1 MTGPGEERIREAF
14 KTQAQFCRA
23 SGSPL
28 TADILDALITVLDR
42 STRTGAAILD
52 WPGDPMVDALKL
64 RIAGGLNALAR
75 AGLDPEL
82 TALYA
87 VRSGDFEGVLRRVVA
102 EHDQWLLPWLD
113 GPPQTNEVARAGA
126 LWPGIM
132 AVAARFG
139 PDVELIELGPSAGLN
154 MNMDRFAYDLGGAIA
169 GDPGSGVRIEPQWSG
184 PAPIVAPVNIVSRI
198 GIDRNPLDVSRPEVA
213 DRLLAYVWP
222 DQRERVA
229 RAEAAIA
236 LARHYPPP
244 IESGDAAEWLERKLA
259 EPQAEGVARIVY
271 HSIVLQY
278 LPPEGRARVRE
289 ALRAAGARASGTRPL
304 AWLSMEF
311 SAESAT
317 AEIRLTSWPDAK
329 PRKLGDTH
337 PHGAFVQ
344 WNG

>member
-28 TADILDALITVLDR
+28 TADILDALIAVLDR

-52 WPGDPMVDALKL
+52 WPGDPMADALKL

-75 AGLDPEL
+75 SGLDPEL
-82 TALYA
+82 AALYVA
-87 VRSGDFEGVLRRVVA
+87 RSGDFEGVLRRVVA
-102 EHDQWLLPWLD
+102 EHNEWLLPWLD

-154 MNMDRFAYDLGGAIA
+154 MNMDRFGYDLGGAIA
-169 GDPGSGVRIEPQWSG
+169 GDSGSGVRIKPQWSG
-184 PAPIVAPVNIVSRI
+184 PAPVVAPVNIVSRV

-222 DQRERVA
+222 DQQERVA

-236 LARHYPPP
+236 LAQRYPPP
-244 IESGDAAEWLERKLA
+244 IESGDAAEWLEKKLA

-289 ALRAAGARASGTRPL
+289 ALRAAGARATGKRPL

-317 AEIRLTSWPDAK
+317 AEIRLTGWPDAE

-337 PHGAFVQ
+337 PHGAFIQ